1 MKKSLYFVLALLV
14 MLFVLAWGGYGQ
26 RQNQRKTS
34 WEYLTVS
41 NWDSKY
47 RKATDLNE
55 LGAQGWE
62 LVSVG
67 TTDSSGNTLLYL
79 KRVR

>member
-1 MKKSLYFVLALLV
+1 MKRASTVLTLLALL
-14 MLFVLAWGGYGQ
+14 FVLTWVGYGQ
-26 RQNQRKTS
+26 RQSQRKTS

-41 NWDSKY
+41 AWDAKS

-62 LVSVG
+62 LVSVHNR
-67 TTDSSGNTLLYL
+67 DSSNDTFFYL
-79 KRVR
+79 KRAR

>member
-1 MKKSLYFVLALLV
+1 MKKSLYFALALVVL
-14 MLFVLAWGGYGQ
+14 LFALAWGGYGQ
-26 RQNQRKTS
+26 RQSQRKIL

-41 NWDSKY
+41 NWDGKNQ
-47 RKATDLNE
+47 KATDLNQ

-67 TTDSSGNTLLYL
+67 TTDSSGNTLLYF
-79 KRVR
+79 KRVK

>member
-1 MKKSLYFVLALLV
+1 MKKSLYFVLAVVAL
-14 MLFVLAWGGYGQ
+14 LFVLAFGGYGQ
-26 RQNQRKTS
+26 RQSQGKIS

-41 NWDSKY
+41 NWDAQSQ
-47 RKATDLNE
+47 KATDLNK

-67 TTDSSGNTLLYL
+67 TTDSSGNTLLYF

>member
-1 MKKSLYFVLALLV
+1 MKKSLYFVIAVLV
-14 MLFVLAWGGYGQ
+14 LLFVLAWVGYGQ
-26 RQNQRKTS
+26 RQDQRKPA

-41 NWDSKY
+41 NWDGKQQKY
-47 RKATDLNE
+47 TDLNQ

-67 TTDSSGNTLLYL
+67 TTDSGGNTLLYF